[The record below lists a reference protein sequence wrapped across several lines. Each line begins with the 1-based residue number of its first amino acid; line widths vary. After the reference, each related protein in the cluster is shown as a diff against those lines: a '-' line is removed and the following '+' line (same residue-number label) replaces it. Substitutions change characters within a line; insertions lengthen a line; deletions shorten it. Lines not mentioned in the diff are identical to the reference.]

1 MPAASKLPYRM
12 KDLLR
17 RGVPKRYRGAALAQI
32 AFPLGGAA
40 VPASWADGALR
51 FDAEIAVMKGQVLRA
66 GLGK

>member
-17 RGVPKRYRGAALAQI
+17 RGAPKRYRGAALAQI
-32 AFPLGGAA
+32 AFPLDGAA

-51 FDAEIAVMKGQVLRA
+51 FDPEIVVKEGRVLRA